1 MNIAEISSIDE
12 YLCKAGK
19 MLANHVQERFKP
31 LQEIGTGHERVTN
44 DALRRPFPAQADAI
58 LATVKTL
65 QRGPAAILVGEMGT
79 GKSLMGAVAAYE
91 HHKATRKKDYRAIVM
106 APSHLTRKWPR
117 EILLTI
123 PKCRVFVIR
132 SFTHVQEMAM
142 NEDKTTQVIAE
153 YSLEH
158 LKNHPPKGLA
168 YFCLSKEQA
177 KLTYGWKPS
186 AVMKPYLDWIET
198 TEGKV
203 AMKRPAYHCPKCD
216 HLISGKNDEPVDVP
230 KLKQRTKCTAC
241 DEPLWMADKEKI
253 RRLAV
258 SEFISKHMRGFFDLL
273 VADEVHELKGGNTAQ
288 GISFGQLVE
297 ATSKTICLT
306 GTLLGGYADD
316 IFFILFRLFARKLRK
331 EGFNYSD
338 STKWTAR
345 FGCLETITKEKEI
358 EDNKNS
364 KGKRRSTTTKRRP
377 GISPLVFGKF
387 LLEHCVFLE
396 LGDLANELPG
406 YREEV
411 ISCLMDPDHAEC
423 YKITEDKLREE
434 VDSQLARGNKQ
445 MLSTLLHTLLSYA
458 DGVYEQCPVFDG
470 DGEPFMTPP
479 VLPESHETQKEI
491 ALIENV
497 EADVKAGRNCL
508 VYLCYTH
515 HRSVKDRLVKKLMK
529 RGIKTTFMPS
539 TVKAEARE
547 DYINEKVADGCKVV
561 ICNPECVKTGLD
573 LLAFPSIY
581 FFQTGYNVYTLRQA
595 ARRSWRLGQ
604 KVDVKVTFLT
614 YEKTIQSTA
623 LELIGKKLEASL
635 ALEGKFSEEG
645 LMAMTSG
652 EDMSTALA
660 KALVSG
666 LSDSEG
672 VENVWK
678 SINAKQAG
686 SAINVDG
693 DIYDVNRLLDIGWA
707 KEQAE
712 AFLAKFE
719 DAEMRAS
726 HLDMIINAYKA
737 SGRCA

>member
-1 MNIAEISSIDE
+1 
-12 YLCKAGK
+12 
-19 MLANHVQERFKP
+19 
-31 LQEIGTGHERVTN
+31 
-44 DALRRPFPAQADAI
+44 
-58 LATVKTL
+58 
-65 QRGPAAILVGEMGT
+65 
-79 GKSLMGAVAAYE
+79 
-91 HHKATRKKDYRAIVM
+91 
-106 APSHLTRKWPR
+106 
-117 EILLTI
+117 
-123 PKCRVFVIR
+123 
-132 SFTHVQEMAM
+132 
-142 NEDKTTQVIAE
+142 
-153 YSLEH
+153 
-158 LKNHPPKGLA
+158 
-168 YFCLSKEQA
+168 
-177 KLTYGWKPS
+177 
-186 AVMKPYLDWIET
+186 
-198 TEGKV
+198 
-203 AMKRPAYHCPKCD
+203 
-216 HLISGKNDEPVDVP
+216 
-230 KLKQRTKCTAC
+230 
-241 DEPLWMADKEKI
+241 
-253 RRLAV
+253 
-258 SEFISKHMRGFFDLL
+258 
-273 VADEVHELKGGNTAQ
+273 
-288 GISFGQLVE
+288 
-297 ATSKTICLT
+297 
-306 GTLLGGYADD
+306 
-316 IFFILFRLFARKLRK
+316 
-331 EGFNYSD
+331 
-338 STKWTAR
+338 
-345 FGCLETITKEKEI
+345 
-358 EDNKNS
+358 
-364 KGKRRSTTTKRRP
+364 
-377 GISPLVFGKF
+377 
-387 LLEHCVFLE
+387 
-396 LGDLANELPG
+396 
-406 YREEV
+406 
-411 ISCLMDPDHAEC
+411 
-423 YKITEDKLREE
+423 
-434 VDSQLARGNKQ
+434 
-445 MLSTLLHTLLSYA
+445 
-458 DGVYEQCPVFDG
+458 
-470 DGEPFMTPP
+470 
-479 VLPESHETQKEI
+479 
-491 ALIENV
+491 
-497 EADVKAGRNCL
+497 
-508 VYLCYTH
+508 
-515 HRSVKDRLVKKLMK
+515 MK